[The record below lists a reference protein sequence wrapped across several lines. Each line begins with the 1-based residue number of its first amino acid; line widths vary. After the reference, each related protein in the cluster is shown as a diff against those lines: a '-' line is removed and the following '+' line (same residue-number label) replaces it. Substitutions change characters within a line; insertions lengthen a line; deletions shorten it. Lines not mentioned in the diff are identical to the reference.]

1 MSRLLIIVAAVLIL
15 LIGGLF
21 FLSSRDAQKQ
31 PVRVEKVVPL
41 DNLAN

>member
-1 MSRLLIIVAAVLIL
+1 MSRLLVIVIAVVIL

-21 FLSSRDAQKQ
+21 FLAGRDAEKQ

-41 DNLAN
+41 ENLTN